1 MSLHQGKT
9 ENLNVI
15 AFYPIKDLKNIF
27 KIVLLSCG
35 IVLAIS
41 VSIYVLD
48 INDYFQTGISV
59 EGIYYA

>member
-9 ENLNVI
+9 EKLNVI
-15 AFYPIKDLKNIF
+15 AFYPIKDLNNIF
-27 KIVLLSCG
+27 KIILLSCG